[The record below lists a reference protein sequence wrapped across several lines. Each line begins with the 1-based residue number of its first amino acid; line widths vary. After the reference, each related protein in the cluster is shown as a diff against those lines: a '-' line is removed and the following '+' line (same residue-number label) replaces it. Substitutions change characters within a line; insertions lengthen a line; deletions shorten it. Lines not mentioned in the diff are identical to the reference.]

1 MQVGNT
7 ALISVTPSMRGLKS
21 RGRLGGTRRVH
32 FLAWEGTMTLKKEV
46 LACNFCLGVL
56 RGP

>member
-1 MQVGNT
+1 MPVGNT

-21 RGRLGGTRRVH
+21 RGRLGGTRKVH
-32 FLAWEGTMTLKKEV
+32 FLAWEGTVTLKKEV

-56 RGP
+56 